1 MIMAIKAVSLGLV
14 IFIASIPT
22 HAQRDMRDGR
32 IGSTT
37 SSDATSRAAISL
49 DAKNNPELYRLS
61 QKTGES
67 IAHLKDDFRA
77 SEKIVPALS
86 LNEFSQMKLASK
98 EFKLKF
104 ADIVH
109 ARQSAPDL
117 EHTLRQFTLKV
128 DPAQF
133 QQKLANI
140 QGTANIVAPPN

>member
-1 MIMAIKAVSLGLV
+1 MIIRAIGFGLV
-14 IFIASIPT
+14 ILLASLPT
-22 HAQRDMRDGR
+22 RAQRDMRDAR
-32 IGSTT
+32 IGRTT
-37 SSDATSRAAISL
+37 SSDAAGRGAASL

-61 QKTGES
+61 RKVGES
-67 IAHLKDDFRA
+67 LAHLKDDYRG
-77 SEKIVPALS
+77 SQKIVPSLS

-98 EFKLKF
+98 EFKLRF

-117 EHTLRQFTLKV
+117 QHTLGQLKLKV

-140 QGTANIVAPPN
+140 QSTANAVAPPK